1 MVVGDKMV
9 VADKMVVGDNGPYV
23 AALIAIDPEAFDVW
37 KQHHGKEAT
46 ASIADLIDD
55 PDLAGRD
62 RGAL

>member
-1 MVVGDKMV
+1 
-9 VADKMVVGDNGPYV
+9 MVVGDNGPYV

-55 PDLAGRD
+55 PDLAGEIEVLYSKR
-62 RGAL
+62 